1 MPSSPSRSRFFYRF
15 LQGLTWFSGLYLLI
29 GYVLGYTLW
38 WKHWAVGFWL
48 LAMPC
53 AMGFMAVLTVI
64 WFLADVRKAWMPFL
78 LVLAGWPFWQRTIG
92 LHSAPE
98 KTPAGKSLEVITFNV
113 SGFRLDDYFDKHN
126 TSRAEQLLHWFSQT
140 SADIICVQEAT
151 SWKSENL
158 PDAFHTTESFARA
171 GYRYMAGEFQ
181 TPPFL
186 TPALQRMAGVAIFSR
201 YPVISSANT
210 AFKGSNGINGLVVAD
225 IRKGTDTLRVISL
238 HLMSMGV
245 RVGRVMKATDSRSA
259 KSETRNILHKL
270 KEGFISHNLEMDP
283 VIKAIRNSPYPVILC
298 GDFNEV
304 PTGLSYGRARR
315 HLKNSFEEAGRGFGF
330 TLNRSPWFI
339 RIDNQFHSNHFT
351 VVSHEVVRSVT
362 TSDHFPVRVRYRY

>member
-15 LQGLTWFSGLYLLI
+15 LQGLTWFTGLYLLI

-92 LHSAPE
+92 LHSSSGEAA
-98 KTPAGKSLEVITFNV
+98 TGKILDVITFNV
-113 SGFRLDDYFDKHN
+113 SSFRVDNFSETRSLTQTRALSRWLEAQKADVLCLQEYYNWRAPDLDPLFQ
-126 TSRAEQLLHWFSQT
+126 S
-140 SADIICVQEAT
+140 SAWLGE
-151 SWKSENL
+151 
-158 PDAFHTTESFARA
+158 A
-171 GYRYMAGEFQ
+171 GYSYAALADSSGRK
-181 TPPFL
+181 PPFR
-186 TPALQRMAGVAIFSR
+186 TYYNGVAIFSR
-201 YPVISSANT
+201 HPIVRTRSTSFASAN
-210 AFKGSNGINGLVVAD
+210 GVNGLVVAD

-315 HLKNSFEEAGRGFGF
+315 HLKNSFEEAGTGFGF

-351 VVSHEVVRSVT
+351 VVKHEVVRSVSA
-362 TSDHFPVRVRYRY
+362 SDHFPVRVRYRY